1 MNSKRLKHVF
11 LFITVLFF
19 ISLSAQK
26 VSSEKHQVE
35 TDTGK
40 NERHEG
46 KDEFNTAELVAH
58 HVSDSHDYE
67 FELPFFRKTIHLPVI
82 LWTKKG
88 LSVFSS
94 AKFKGDNE
102 GKVVVTD
109 AKGNKLVRI
118 HEVIYYADKVK
129 GDEHPSVLNYDIRP
143 LDFSITRDVVA
154 IIFVFFL
161 LWLTLYYTKKAY
173 QNPKKLPKGI
183 AGLMEP
189 IILFIRDEVAKPS
202 LGDKYERYMPYLLTV
217 FFFILYSN
225 LVGLI
230 PLAPFGHNLTG
241 NILITFVLAGF
252 TFFFITFHAKKD
264 YWKHIFMPPVPKVI
278 WPIMVPVEIMGIFI
292 KPFALMVRLFA
303 NILAGHTMMISLV
316 ALIFMFSSIK
326 WGFVS
331 GFFIV
336 FMSFI
341 ELLVAFLQAY
351 IFTILSVVFIGMAI
365 EEHHEEEHETA

>member
-1 MNSKRLKHVF
+1 MKISMLRQLLLIGMTGLF
-11 LFITVLFF
+11 LIASGQENEHSPQQENKKVKE
-19 ISLSAQK
+19 AQGK
-26 VSSEKHQVE
+26 KKSRFDTAALVS
-35 TDTGK
+35 
-40 NERHEG
+40 
-46 KDEFNTAELVAH
+46 H

-67 FELPFFRKTIHLPVI
+67 FELPFFKKTIHLPVI

-88 LSVFSS
+88 LSIFSS
-94 AKFKGDNE
+94 AKFEDDNE

-109 AKGNKLVRI
+109 SKGNKLVRI

-129 GDEHPSVLNYDIRP
+129 NVKHPSALNFTIRP

-154 IIFVFFL
+154 IVFVFFL

-278 WPIMVPVEIMGIFI
+278 WPIMIPVEIMGIFI

-331 GFFIV
+331 GFFVV

-351 IFTILSVVFIGMAI
+351 IFTILSAVFIGMAI

>member
-1 MNSKRLKHVF
+1 MKISMLRRLLLIGMAGLF
-11 LFITVLFF
+11 LIASGQENEHSPQQENKQIKESQGEKKSHFDTAAL
-19 ISLSAQK
+19 
-26 VSSEKHQVE
+26 VS
-35 TDTGK
+35 
-40 NERHEG
+40 
-46 KDEFNTAELVAH
+46 H

-67 FELPFFRKTIHLPVI
+67 FELPFFKKTIHLPVI

-88 LSVFSS
+88 LSIFSS
-94 AKFKGDNE
+94 AKFEDDNE

-109 AKGNKLVRI
+109 SKGNKLVRI

-129 GDEHPSVLNYDIRP
+129 NVEHPSALNYDIRP

-154 IIFVFFL
+154 IVFVFFL

-278 WPIMVPVEIMGIFI
+278 WPIMIPVEIMGIFI

-331 GFFIV
+331 GFFVV

-351 IFTILSVVFIGMAI
+351 IFTILSAVFIGMAI